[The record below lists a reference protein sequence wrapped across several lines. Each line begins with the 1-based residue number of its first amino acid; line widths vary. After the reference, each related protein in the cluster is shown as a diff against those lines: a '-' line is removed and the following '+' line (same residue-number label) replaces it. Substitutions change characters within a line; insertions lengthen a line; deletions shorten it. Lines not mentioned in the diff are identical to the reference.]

1 MWLAH
6 WWLTSPIALSLPR
19 LPESFL
25 LPLMRS
31 VGVQSAE
38 DAMDVV
44 ELVTLGLSLMIVSA
58 LTWLGWFL
66 WRRRQNA
73 LTSRASG
80 RAKARH

>member
-1 MWLAH
+1 
-6 WWLTSPIALSLPR
+6 
-19 LPESFL
+19 
-25 LPLMRS
+25 
-31 VGVQSAE
+31 
-38 DAMDVV
+38 MDVV